1 MNRSGYKQYKEN
13 SVYTANPEELTYM
26 LYNGLVKFIMKAQY
40 AISKK
45 DVEGANENILK
56 SQAIIIELTA
66 TLDEKYEISAS
77 LSLLYDY
84 MNRRLIEANIQK
96 SSEILDEV
104 LDFAKQLRDTWEQAM
119 KIAKKQI
126 KNSATAAGI

>member
-1 MNRSGYKQYKEN
+1 MNRAGYKQYKEN